1 MPYRARVVALYLP
14 QFHPIPENDRW
25 WGPGFTEWTNVAGA
39 RPLFPGHRQPNLPGS
54 LGFYDLRLAEVR
66 AAQAALAQA
75 HGIEA
80 FCYWHYWFGDGRQ
93 LLERPFEEVLASG
106 SPDISFCLGWANE
119 SWSGVWHGAPERI
132 LIEQRY
138 PDDDDSLHFAHL
150 LTAFRDERYLR
161 VGGRPVFHVYRPEQL
176 PDASRFVQR
185 WQDLAAEAGLPGMYL
200 VAGLRDSY
208 SSARAASDGFDA
220 SFYQRLPF
228 VNSPRNVFR
237 ARLRHKLLG
246 QPVVYPYAS
255 EPLVWPLEWRADPRV
270 QPCVVPNWDNTPRS
284 GRRGIVLTDPK
295 PDYFRR
301 HVRDAVERLA
311 ERPGE
316 ERLLWVKS
324 WNEWAEGNHLEPDE
338 LMGLEYLRVL
348 QEEVM
353 AP

>member
-208 SSARAASDGFDA
+208 AARA
-220 SFYQRLPF
+220 
-228 VNSPRNVFR
+228 PR
-237 ARLRHKLLG
+237 ATG
-246 QPVVYPYAS
+246 S
-255 EPLVWPLEWRADPRV
+255 
-270 QPCVVPNWDNTPRS
+270 TPRS
-284 GRRGIVLTDPK
+284 TSDFPSSTAHATSSEHASGTSCWGNPSSIRTPVNRWSGRSSGERTLAFSRAWSPTGTTRRGV
-295 PDYFRR
+295 
-301 HVRDAVERLA
+301 VG
-311 ERPGE
+311 GE
-316 ERLLWVKS
+316 SSSRTRSPTTSVVTSGTPSSASPSVPEKS
-324 WNEWAEGNHLEPDE
+324 AFCG
-338 LMGLEYLRVL
+338 
-348 QEEVM
+348 
-353 AP
+353 